1 MSENPKFGPQNP
13 NPIQDPKSEIQTAL
27 GRTKTSFWKGVSRE
41 NKDIKIT
48 TTSTTTAAT
57 NKNKKK
63 KKKNKKKKN
72 KNKNNTKNNAKYA
85 CENKTTTI
93 HNYCLVPMSIAGF
106 AKHNN
111 IKVTLVVG
119 RLQHS
124 KHSKTTS
131 LRHHG
136 ASSSWTLCT
145 NLLYHPC
152 LVLILG
158 SNFQLPQTSKQF
170 WLHLKVYLLSSPNHF
185 RMSCAT
191 LLHDLTS
198 KDHYKCWCQKMTDIT
213 GLRLLSNNFCQIR
226 GFYKALAASWGPRC
240 SIQPF
245 CFCPSWSHSHL
256 LVHKSTAV
264 VLDGLI

>member
-1 MSENPKFGPQNP
+1 MRKQN
-13 NPIQDPKSEIQTAL
+13 
-27 GRTKTSFWKGVSRE
+27 
-41 NKDIKIT
+41 
-48 TTSTTTAAT
+48 
-57 NKNKKK
+57 
-63 KKKNKKKKN
+63 
-72 KNKNNTKNNAKYA
+72 
-85 CENKTTTI
+85 

-124 KHSKTTS
+124 KHSKATS
-131 LRHHG
+131 LRDHG
-136 ASSSWTLCT
+136 CIIFLNSLHQSPVSSL
-145 NLLYHPC
+145 PC
-152 LVLILG
+152 LDFGI
-158 SNFQLPQTSKQF
+158 QLPAASNIKTVLTENWRF
-170 WLHLKVYLLSSPNHF
+170 MYVYLLSSPNHF

-213 GLRLLSNNFCQIR
+213 GLRLLSNNFCQIT
-226 GFYKALAASWGPRC
+226 GFLQSISCILGCGIPLSTSPRC

-256 LVHKSTAV
+256 LVRQKHCCGFGWFDHIMFSIIYWSIQNVPIGIPMTLPAGLQHTSTWAH
-264 VLDGLI
+264 LS